1 MKKISSLTFLSTIL
15 VLSLFCFLGK
25 AQNNAH
31 LDPKETKEIK
41 GTLKTQDLLEKI
53 NLSKFPTPLY
63 FQYVGND
70 GVSLDSLVKDALAY
84 NKEIIALRQRRDILQ
99 ARRVQAGLKPNPRV
113 EIGFLTDSLS
123 NRDGEYDFS
132 ATYSQLVE
140 RGNKRANRV
149 RVVDLEIEQLEKEIG
164 FQEQKLRLD
173 LLTEYINT
181 LSKTQHL
188 QLLEKLVSLSEENL
202 KLVQVRFKEGDA
214 AKLDLQLS
222 ELELNRWK
230 IQMLQAELQVKANLT
245 QIRFLVGLET
255 SFPLKLKNYNP
266 VFELKQDIL
275 ELQNLALENRLDL
288 QVARI
293 NEDIA
298 QATVNLTKS
307 RAKNDIE
314 LFARYQEERKTENNV
329 LGNFSNIERKIG
341 GGISFTLPFYNRGQG
356 NIAESIANKTQTT
369 YLREQL
375 EQRIK
380 QDVTLALAQFINAQE
395 SLKLFEAY
403 ILPKAES
410 NLKILQVAYQ
420 LGEQD
425 LTDVISEQRKFIE
438 SQKEYLNAQ
447 REYSLSLIALERAVG
462 KSLN

>member
-1 MKKISSLTFLSTIL
+1 
-15 VLSLFCFLGK
+15 
-25 AQNNAH
+25 
-31 LDPKETKEIK
+31 
-41 GTLKTQDLLEKI
+41 
-53 NLSKFPTPLY
+53 
-63 FQYVGND
+63 
-70 GVSLDSLVKDALAY
+70 
-84 NKEIIALRQRRDILQ
+84 
-99 ARRVQAGLKPNPRV
+99 
-113 EIGFLTDSLS
+113 
-123 NRDGEYDFS
+123 
-132 ATYSQLVE
+132 
-140 RGNKRANRV
+140 
-149 RVVDLEIEQLEKEIG
+149 
-164 FQEQKLRLD
+164 
-173 LLTEYINT
+173 
-181 LSKTQHL
+181 
-188 QLLEKLVSLSEENL
+188 LLEKLVSLSEENL

-395 SLKLFEAY
+395 SLKLFEVY